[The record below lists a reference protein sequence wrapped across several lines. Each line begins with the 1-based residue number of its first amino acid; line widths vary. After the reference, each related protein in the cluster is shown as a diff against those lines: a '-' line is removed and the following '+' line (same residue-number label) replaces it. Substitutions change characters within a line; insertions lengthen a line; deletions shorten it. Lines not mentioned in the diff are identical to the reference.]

1 MSVVEKA
8 KRSGKDTPKRL
19 TLADCPAY
27 TKARDRYE
35 FLRTQQAA
43 AQAELVGRVDRQQQA
58 SFISSIDETA
68 RKLLALDPDAPIGLD
83 NLPADEA
90 ETTREVE
97 ARLRVLDRAVELA
110 QREHELQWKLAS
122 AAVIEVRRGEHVAI
136 VHEIAEHLEALID
149 ATRREQAW
157 IDSLRSEGVYFT
169 AGLGGTCNPRAKE
182 FTPLF
187 QALQRTDGQAFKR
200 RLKTHGY

>member
-43 AQAELVGRVDRQQQA
+43 AQAELVGRVD
-58 SFISSIDETA
+58 SSIDETA

-110 QREHELQWKLAS
+110 QREHERQWKLAS
-122 AAVIEVRRGEHVAI
+122 AAVIEGRRGEHVAI

-157 IDSLRSEGVYFT
+157 IDSLRSEGVYFA

-187 QALQRTDGQAFKR
+187 RALQRTDGQAFKR